1 MWADTETPVSS
12 SLGQKLS
19 RLSIHCALRVAD
31 YSVGFIALLICSRHH
46 LSLLRELRAL
56 WIFLFVVLLWLPRF
70 TALALGYILGL
81 GGESFAASQNP
92 VFSNPCV
99 SCVLTVISLLLVSA
113 RMPLRNLKSWSFDFT
128 GSSWMQF
135 VSLVTLVSSLYPWFW
150 ESEGKGPFLFLLSSN
165 QLIPLGLY
173 FLSPPLSSRESS
185 SVSIDGALCTGTAP
199 ASPELHWANSH
210 FPRC

>member
-1 MWADTETPVSS
+1 MQLQYQILWFTSKLSDPLKDTFRRESEMWADTETPVSS

-92 VFSNPCV
+92 IFSNPCV
-99 SCVLTVISLLLVSA
+99 SCVLTVISLLLVSS
-113 RMPLRNLKSWSFDFT
+113 RMPLK
-128 GSSWMQF
+128 GSAF
-135 VSLVTLVSSLYPWFW
+135 
-150 ESEGKGPFLFLLSSN
+150 
-165 QLIPLGLY
+165 
-173 FLSPPLSSRESS
+173 
-185 SVSIDGALCTGTAP
+185 
-199 ASPELHWANSH
+199 
-210 FPRC
+210 